1 MGNEAEEESTA
12 EEIRGENDETNTCLF
27 AGGNRRTWIEISFSY
42 KTGNADYI
50 KTTFTKYL
58 GKGLG
63 VKKTINSP
71 TFTILKIY
79 QGTSM
84 PVYHIDAYRLEGITQ
99 DLGFEEYFEDDG
111 VCVIEWPHFIESQ
124 LPEERLHIDITRVEG
139 EDEKRMFTFDPK
151 GKVYEKI
158 VEAL

>member
-1 MGNEAEEESTA
+1 MKQIPVCSLKET
-12 EEIRGENDETNTCLF
+12 GELGLKLASLLKPGMLITLSGDLG
-27 AGGNRRTWIEISFSY
+27 AG
-42 KTGNADYI
+42 

-71 TFTILKIY
+71 TFMILKIY
-79 QGTSM
+79 QGTAM
-84 PVYHIDAYRLEGITQ
+84 PIYHIDAYRLEGITQ

-111 VCVIEWPHFIESQ
+111 LCVIEWPHFIEDQ
-124 LPEERLHIDITRVEG
+124 LPMKRLDIAITRQEG
-139 EDEKRMFTFDPK
+139 EEETRMFTFTPN
-151 GKVYEKI
+151 GSEYEAI

>member
-1 MGNEAEEESTA
+1 MKQIPVCSLEET
-12 EEIRGENDETNTCLF
+12 GELGLKLASLIKPGMLITLSGDLG
-27 AGGNRRTWIEISFSY
+27 AG
-42 KTGNADYI
+42 

-99 DLGFEEYFEDDG
+99 DLGFEEYFDCLLYTSSL
-111 VCVIEWPHFIESQ
+111 V
-124 LPEERLHIDITRVEG
+124 
-139 EDEKRMFTFDPK
+139 
-151 GKVYEKI
+151 
-158 VEAL
+158 

>member
-1 MGNEAEEESTA
+1 MKQIPICSLEET
-12 EEIRGENDETNTCLF
+12 GELGLKLASLIKPGMLITLSGDLG
-27 AGGNRRTWIEISFSY
+27 AG
-42 KTGNADYI
+42 

-151 GKVYEKI
+151 GEVYEKI

>member
-1 MGNEAEEESTA
+1 MKQIPVCSLKET
-12 EEIRGENDETNTCLF
+12 GELGLKLASLLKPGMLITLSGDLG
-27 AGGNRRTWIEISFSY
+27 AG
-42 KTGNADYI
+42 

-79 QGTSM
+79 QGTAM
-84 PVYHIDAYRLEGITQ
+84 PIYHIDAYRLEGITQ

-111 VCVIEWPHFIESQ
+111 LCVIEWPHFIEDQ
-124 LPEERLHIDITRVEG
+124 LPKKRLDIAITRQEG
-139 EDEKRMFTFDPK
+139 EGETRMFTFTPN
-151 GKVYEKI
+151 GSEYEAI

>member
-1 MGNEAEEESTA
+1 MKQIPVCSLEET
-12 EEIRGENDETNTCLF
+12 GELGLKLASLIKPGMLITLSGDLG
-27 AGGNRRTWIEISFSY
+27 AG
-42 KTGNADYI
+42 

-84 PVYHIDAYRLEGITQ
+84 PVYHIDPIGWRESLRIS
-99 DLGFEEYFEDDG
+99 DLRS
-111 VCVIEWPHFIESQ
+111 I
-124 LPEERLHIDITRVEG
+124 L
-139 EDEKRMFTFDPK
+139 RMM
-151 GKVYEKI
+151 VY
-158 VEAL
+158 V